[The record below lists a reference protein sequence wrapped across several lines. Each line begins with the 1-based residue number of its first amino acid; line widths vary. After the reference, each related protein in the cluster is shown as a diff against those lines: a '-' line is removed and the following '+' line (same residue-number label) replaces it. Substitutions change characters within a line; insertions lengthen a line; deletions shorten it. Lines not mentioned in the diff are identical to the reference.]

1 MRTGPRCQSGF
12 KGRGDDFFLEELEEF
27 WGVSGISARLE
38 GWKRKGNAQIS
49 ASWDV
54 LSKYPEGRK
63 HRTCSKNRRMPMR
76 PICETRERKLSNEAL
91 FSTLSTA
98 TYKWQE
104 WSVLASSRT
113 ILHILNREQFI
124 AKPGRMGGLYPKK
137 PWAPQ
142 RVLAKHFKKPGE
154 GGRVTGYRIRS
165 WTILWLPNNE
175 GTRWWT
181 SS

>member
-1 MRTGPRCQSGF
+1 
-12 KGRGDDFFLEELEEF
+12 
-27 WGVSGISARLE
+27 
-38 GWKRKGNAQIS
+38 
-49 ASWDV
+49 
-54 LSKYPEGRK
+54 
-63 HRTCSKNRRMPMR
+63 MR

-137 PWAPQ
+137 P
-142 RVLAKHFKKPGE
+142 
-154 GGRVTGYRIRS
+154 
-165 WTILWLPNNE
+165 
-175 GTRWWT
+175 
-181 SS
+181 